1 MFPPQSNSPVTELA
15 ADISSTDTTV
25 MVVAGNL
32 LPAAPNVATIG
43 LDELAET
50 IYYAT
55 KNGNE
60 LSGVI
65 RGYDGTSP
73 KGWNAGTRIARYLT
87 AQDISALQHNVSDHE
102 TRINGISTATINKI
116 EPRLVDDLPAL
127 YPIGLSLFSLTL
139 EASAPW
145 KTAIGHSGSGQTTL
159 VQTAKAND
167 DQYSIVQ
174 RVTFSTASGIEAMYE
189 RSSTVNNSWNG
200 AWIKVVSRSDFDLLS
215 NDVTAH
221 LADFAAHEA
230 DYVRQPA
237 FAVTSGTSTAYTV
250 TLDPAPASLPEG
262 FGITIVPHV
271 DCGDDPTLEVNGLG
285 LVELKNQKGETF
297 SAGEMVAG
305 IPYSFRYVGTDFLAD
320 SGSGGGEDVSGQTEE
335 IIEFADDID
344 AYDPVYVMLYMSKL
358 PDPSTLPTSIGNGAS
373 FSPDGTYLAIVHN
386 TSPYVTIYKR
396 DGDTFTKLANPSTLP
411 TSTALGAS
419 FSPDGA
425 YLAIAHAS
433 SPYVIIYKNK
443 PQAYKSTG
451 NGDWLNGSKV
461 GYAKESG
468 SAGQSKKVV
477 ITHH

>member
-1 MFPPQSNSPVTELA
+1 MAQVSMFPPQSNSPVTELA

-174 RVTFSTASGIEAMYE
+174 RVTFSSASGIEAMYE

-221 LADFAAHEA
+221 LADIAQDINGWRIYNNLSQLGISTGTETMTMICAAMANRSIAVLEK
-230 DYVRQPA
+230 
-237 FAVTSGTSTAYTV
+237 VTSNPATDYPAPTGLLIITKFASYRTELRFINGTASNARHWFGYYDVNITPNFTGWFEVPNKNDVPAYEQGTFTPELQFGGASTGITYSTQAGKYTRV
-250 TLDPAPASLPEG
+250 GNVIHWAITLDLTSKGTATGNATISGLPYVNYGTPPTTVPATAIGGISGITLPSNA
-262 FGITIVPHV
+262 FGIQATII
-271 DCGDDPTLEVNGLG
+271 GAT
-285 LVELKNQKGETF
+285 NQIQLRASSSAVGVTPITDSNF
-297 SAGEMVAG
+297 S
-305 IPYSFRYVGTDFLAD
+305 
-320 SGSGGGEDVSGQTEE
+320 
-335 IIEFADDID
+335 
-344 AYDPVYVMLYMSKL
+344 
-358 PDPSTLPTSIGNGAS
+358 NGAVIRAEGKY
-373 FSPDGTYLAIVHN
+373 F
-386 TSPYVTIYKR
+386 
-396 DGDTFTKLANPSTLP
+396 
-411 TSTALGAS
+411 
-419 FSPDGA
+419 
-425 YLAIAHAS
+425 IA
-433 SPYVIIYKNK
+433 
-443 PQAYKSTG
+443 
-451 NGDWLNGSKV
+451 
-461 GYAKESG
+461 
-468 SAGQSKKVV
+468 
-477 ITHH
+477 